1 MQPSGAAM
9 TRAIIY
15 DAARLFLA
23 AGLPTPRGIDR
34 ADLDYARVLTET
46 WSGEVFALLPT
57 PWGLRLYSRDM
68 FTKALDFLDS
78 RWRERMDA
86 DRDPG
91 LAHTLRRLAG
101 ARDVRTTRRG
111 NRLVRTARAVRGL
124 FSLVAA
130 TGFQLG
136 LSARRASPDGAI
148 YLNIGHLSY
157 VAPFLEPLLRQR
169 RDLRPIYLMH
179 DVIPIEF
186 PDMVVPIAR
195 RLETIMLAQ
204 MRRHAVGLIFNT
216 EAAKRPALAVLGRD
230 PPPEAVTIPCPL
242 APVFLTR
249 EPEFPAIRALNY
261 FVICGAIEPRKNHA
275 VLLRAWEILRMRHG
289 AATPKLLIIGSAAAA
304 GHAIMAELRAL
315 EAATD
320 HIVLASGLSS
330 PAVRRL
336 VAHARAMLMPSFAEG
351 FGLPVIEALSQG
363 TPVLANDTAVMREA
377 AGRHATYL
385 DAFDATAWADAID
398 HLMQV
403 GGAPDQVAGFAAI
416 TRAAYFEA
424 VQRFLEEVP

>member
-1 MQPSGAAM
+1 MQPTGAGM

-46 WSGEVFALLPT
+46 WPGEVLALLPT
-57 PWGLRLYSRDM
+57 PWGRRLYGRDQ
-68 FTKALDFLDS
+68 FVKALDYLDA

-86 DRDPG
+86 DDDPG

-101 ARDVRTTRRG
+101 VRELRTVKRRSK
-111 NRLVRTARAVRGL
+111 LAQMARAVRGVVGML
-124 FSLVAA
+124 AA

-136 LSARRASPDGAI
+136 SSARRSPDGAI

-157 VAPFLEPLLRQR
+157 VAPFIEPLLRRR
-169 RDLRPIYLMH
+169 RDLRAVYLMH

-186 PDMVVPIAR
+186 PDMVLPIAR
-195 RLETIMLAQ
+195 RLEAIMLAQ

-216 EAAKRPALAVLGRD
+216 EAAKIPALAVLGRD
-230 PPPEAVTIPCPL
+230 PPPAAITIPCPL

-249 EPEFPAIRALNY
+249 EPERPTIRALDY

-275 VLLRAWEILRMRHG
+275 VLLRAWKILLTRHG
-289 AATPKLLIIGSAAAA
+289 AQTPKLLIIGSPAAA
-304 GHAIMAELRAL
+304 GHAIMQDLRAV
-315 EAATD
+315 EAASE
-320 HIVLASGLSS
+320 HIVLAAGLSS

-336 VAHARAMLMPSFAEG
+336 VAHARAMLMPSYAEG

-363 TPVLANDTAVMREA
+363 TPVLANDTGVMREA

-385 DAFDATAWADAID
+385 DANDETAWADAID
-398 HLMQV
+398 HLMEA
-403 GGAPDQVAGFAAI
+403 GGAPDQVDGFKAI
-416 TRAAYFEA
+416 TRAAYFDA
-424 VQRFLEEVP
+424 VHRFLEELP